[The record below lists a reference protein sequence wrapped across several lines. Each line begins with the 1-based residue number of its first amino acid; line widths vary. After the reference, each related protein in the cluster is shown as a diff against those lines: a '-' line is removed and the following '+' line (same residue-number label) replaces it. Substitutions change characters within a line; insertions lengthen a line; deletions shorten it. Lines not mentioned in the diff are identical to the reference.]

1 MKARIISEIKET
13 VILYKYGEY
22 REVIGRIAAKQGITL
37 VQTDNAS
44 EKLGYLAGF
53 KGFPAAAD
61 VSEADSGCMV
71 ISGISGKK
79 LDTLLNALRE
89 NGVKIPLKA
98 VVTASNQSWTIKQLV
113 KELSAEHERM
123 GG

>member
-1 MKARIISEIKET
+1 
-13 VILYKYGEY
+13 
-22 REVIGRIAAKQGITL
+22 
-37 VQTDNAS
+37 
-44 EKLGYLAGF
+44 
-53 KGFPAAAD
+53 
-61 VSEADSGCMV
+61 MV